1 MNSNIVTE
9 KLENIYNYDFDDNEA
24 FKKVINKQLN
34 LVNYFNDLVKNFQM
48 LECALDII
56 SINDFINNEKKL
68 ELAVESSDEN
78 IKEELTNFSSIAYPA
93 LKNAFLEKK
102 DEIGSVTIKGKNIF
116 EYSFNEACELRQSI
130 IKELDY
136 VLSEMEEF
144 VPSYLK
150 EAISNAIRNNE
161 DFGEAA
167 LNSIQNNL
175 TLFSFSV
182 NVAKNS
188 FADIFMQRVVE
199 KLIATNDLDC
209 IDELYNKERDPQCI
223 AILLEVM
230 REAQADFTPDE
241 VINLIDFD
249 ENLYN
254 RAFELFYENIKTDI
268 QDPNG
273 IFMSISKLLD
283 RQVSG
288 LYEFS
293 KSFYEKYGNLIV
305 MPLAD
310 MLRNNFIKADNDLKA
325 YMESVKK
332 DIDPFLI
339 DIPKR
344 ICDNYYL
351 NYNYSS
357 AKQIDNKIKEI

>member
-9 KLENIYNYDFDDNEA
+9 KLIDIYNYNFDDNEA
-24 FKKVINKQLN
+24 FKKVVDRQLN
-34 LVNYFNDLVKNFQM
+34 LVNYFNNLAKNFQM
-48 LECALDII
+48 LDCALDLI
-56 SINDFINNEKKL
+56 SINDYVQNEKKI
-68 ELAVESSDEN
+68 ELAFENSDES
-78 IKEELTNFSSIAYPA
+78 IKDDLKKFSSIAYPA

-102 DEIGSVTIKGKNIF
+102 GELNDIVIEDKNIF
-116 EYSFNEACELRQSI
+116 DYSFQEAYDLKTKMVS
-130 IKELDY
+130 ELDY

-144 VPSYLK
+144 VPPYLK
-150 EAISNAIRNNE
+150 EIIADSIKNNI
-161 DFGEAA
+161 DFNEII
-167 LNSIQNNL
+167 LNSPQNQL

-182 NVAKNS
+182 NVSKNS
-188 FADIFMQRVVE
+188 FADTFMQRVVE

-209 IDELYNKERDPQCI
+209 IDELYNKERDNQCI
-223 AILLEVM
+223 DILLEVM
-230 REAQADFTPDE
+230 KETQSEFSPNE
-241 VINLIDFD
+241 VIDLIDFD
-249 ENLYN
+249 EVIYN
-254 RAFELFYENIKTDI
+254 KAFELFYENIKADL
-268 QDPNG
+268 QDNNG

-310 MLRNNFIKADNDLKA
+310 MLRNNFIKADSDLKA
-325 YMESVKK
+325 YMESVRK
-332 DIDPFLI
+332 DIDVFLI

-344 ICDNYYL
+344 IYENYYL

-357 AKQIDNKIKEI
+357 AKQIDNKTKGI